1 MLKIIPCTY
10 KLTRTLH
17 FGLNFSVL
25 WLSVYTVFC
34 QLQNMIFLSK
44 IENEIKLKLLN
55 LFASLEDKPQQKDQ
69 NEHNM
74 NNSSLEETIE

>member
-1 MLKIIPCTY
+1 
-10 KLTRTLH
+10 
-17 FGLNFSVL
+17 
-25 WLSVYTVFC
+25 
-34 QLQNMIFLSK
+34 MIFLSK

-74 NNSSLEETIE
+74 NNSSLEETIEWKGKLRLLHNAHR